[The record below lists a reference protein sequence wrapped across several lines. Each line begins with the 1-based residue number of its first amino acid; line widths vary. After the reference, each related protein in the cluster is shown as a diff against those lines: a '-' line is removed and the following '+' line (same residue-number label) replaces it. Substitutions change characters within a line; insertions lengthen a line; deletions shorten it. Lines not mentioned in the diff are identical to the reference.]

1 MAWAGLPPRPADS
14 DGKKW
19 IFNPPPG
26 WPEPPAGWQ
35 PPPEWRPATSWPPA
49 PPGWNFWKLAK
60 DSGRKRVSTFVKA
73 MAATITLIATVTG
86 TYLAY
91 LAVRPHPATTA
102 DWVRQAN
109 AACDQ
114 EIGAMDESIFNGL
127 APSTTGQQDT
137 SAQSSQ
143 VNRVNDMIGAVASL
157 TKVVVDMD
165 AEPTPGDSGAS
176 AVQAVLS
183 SGHALVNSL
192 NSFSY
197 AAQDAVENTSTARLA
212 QDYATE
218 MTAYKQFQ
226 VNVVTWRKAIGKL
239 GLNQCPFWTSGNPNV
254 LPSQAQST
262 APATPP
268 PSQIPVLNGGE
279 QQLVAKLNP
288 DDLIN
293 CYGRPEL
300 EEDGVVAAVNCYT
313 VRPGPAKH
321 PLVVQFS
328 DISAAQAWFSSNTA
342 GYFDEDNCPAGHR
355 LGTWSHDEVTA
366 GMLGCTYT
374 ASGGFRMVWV
384 IDGALIGVIADG
396 TDGPTMYAWWEN
408 SAYIVS

>member
-14 DGKKW
+14 DDKKW

-26 WPEPPAGWQ
+26 WPEPPAGWR
-35 PPPEWRPATSWPPA
+35 PPPDWQPDTSWPPA
-49 PPGWNFWKLAK
+49 PAGWDFWKAAG
-60 DSGRKRVSTFVKA
+60 DSGRKRITTFAKA
-73 MAATITLIATVTG
+73 LVGAITLIATVTG

-127 APSTTGQQDT
+127 VPSTAGQPGT
-137 SAQSSQ
+137 STQSSQ
-143 VNRVNDMIGAVASL
+143 VSRVNGMIGAVASL
-157 TKVVVDMD
+157 TKVIGDMD
-165 AEPTPGDSGAS
+165 AEPTPGDSGAPQ
-176 AVQAVLS
+176 VRAVLS

-197 AAQDAVENTSTARLA
+197 AAQDAVENTSATRLA
-212 QDYATE
+212 HDYATE

-226 VNVVTWRKAIGKL
+226 VNVVTWRRAVGKL
-239 GLNQCPFWTSGNPNV
+239 GLNQCPFWTSGNPNL
-254 LPSQAQST
+254 LPSQAPTT

-268 PSQIPVLNGGE
+268 SQTAVLNDGE

-288 DDLIN
+288 NDLIN

-300 EEDGVVAAVNCYT
+300 EGGGVVAAVNCHT
-313 VRPGPAKH
+313 VIPGPTKQ

-328 DISAAQAWFSSNTA
+328 DISAAQTWFSSNTA
-342 GYFDEDNCPAGHR
+342 GYVDQDNCAAGHR

-374 ASGGFRMVWV
+374 TSGGFRMVWV
-384 IDGALIGVIADG
+384 VDGALIGIIADG
-396 TDGPTMYAWWEN
+396 TDGSSMYTWWEN
-408 SAYIVS
+408 SAYVVS